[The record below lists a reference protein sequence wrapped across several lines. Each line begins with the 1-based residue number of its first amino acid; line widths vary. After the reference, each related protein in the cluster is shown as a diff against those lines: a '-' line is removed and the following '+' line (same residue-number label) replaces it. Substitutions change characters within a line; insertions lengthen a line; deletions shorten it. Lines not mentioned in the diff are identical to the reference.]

1 MVNDSGSLIGL
12 IISALIVWWSY
23 QTLKVSKQKG
33 TSTVL
38 YWVAIILCG
47 CSALSN
53 FVSLFQNPEEEPET
67 KIIIV
72 EKKDENKS
80 S

>member
-1 MVNDSGSLIGL
+1 MANDLGSLIGL

-23 QTLKVSKQKG
+23 QTLKVSKQKDA
-33 TSTVL
+33 STVL
-38 YWVAIILCG
+38 YWVAIIVCG

-53 FVSLFQNPEEEPET
+53 FVSLFQNPEEPQT

-72 EKKDENKS
+72 EKKDEKKS

>member
-1 MVNDSGSLIGL
+1 MANDLGTLTGM

-33 TSTVL
+33 ANTVL
-38 YWVAIILCG
+38 YWVAIIVCG
-47 CSALSN
+47 CSTLSN
-53 FVSLFQNPEEEPET
+53 FVSLFQNPEEPQT

-72 EKKDENKS
+72 EKKDEKKS
-80 S
+80 G